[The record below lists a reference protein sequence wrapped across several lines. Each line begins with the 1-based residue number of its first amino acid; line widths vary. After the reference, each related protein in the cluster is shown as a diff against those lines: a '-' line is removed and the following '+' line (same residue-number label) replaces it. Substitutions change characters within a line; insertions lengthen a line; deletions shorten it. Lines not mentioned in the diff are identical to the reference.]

1 MLTAPCSELLS
12 FVAWLRATDQH
23 AEYHALLLEQ
33 AERVISGVEDLPAA
47 QRIHLADKL
56 ERWRYQHL
64 QEHAGE
70 LLPEDEAFVDALD
83 RAANQLAGREARP
96 PRATRWAVGD
106 AKWDSVA
113 IQEAAA
119 LMDSRVPLD
128 HVIRRATDLTCE
140 HFGATDTVEAT
151 VPPRRRML
159 LYAPLYV
166 SSECVNFCTY
176 CGFRYPNPIVRK
188 HLTVEEVVEQL
199 RILRNRGFEHLLLV
213 GGEFPSHTTPA
224 YYTTLIKALRRE
236 HAVPSLE
243 IAPQSTAAYA
253 ELVAAGAYGLT
264 LYQETYDEQLYA
276 EYHVRGPKAAYH
288 WRLESHD
295 RAAEAGMA
303 RLGFGFLLGLADAR
317 RDLVAML
324 RHAAYLSARFP
335 GRTLAFSLPRIHD
348 TPPGFK
354 LAYPVSDADFVRM
367 YCLLRIAFPQA
378 ELVLSTREP
387 VALRN
392 RLAKICITQM
402 SAGSSTAP
410 GGYQRGAESLGEQF
424 PVIDQRTPAEVAAW
438 LEAEGFQAAWTL
450 QPSVR
455 SRPGGPA

>member
-1 MLTAPCSELLS
+1 MLTATCSELLL
-12 FVAWLRATDQH
+12 FVEWIRATDQH
-23 AEYHALLLEQ
+23 AAYHVLLLER
-33 AERVISGVEDLPAA
+33 ADRVLSGVEALPGV

-64 QEHAGE
+64 REHAGE

-83 RAANQLAGREARP
+83 LAANRLAGRPARP

-106 AKWDSVA
+106 PKWDTVS

-128 HVIRRATDLTCE
+128 HVIRRATDLTYE
-140 HFGATDTVEAT
+140 HFGAADTAGAT
-151 VPPRRRML
+151 APPRRRML

-176 CGFRYPNPIVRK
+176 CGFRYPNQIARK
-188 HLTVEEVVEQL
+188 HLTVDEVVEQM
-199 RILRNRGFEHLLLV
+199 RILRGRGFQQMLLV
-213 GGEFPSHTTPA
+213 GGEFPSRTTAA
-224 YYTTLIKALRRE
+224 YYKTLIEALRRE
-236 HAVPSLE
+236 GAVPSIE
-243 IAPQSTAAYA
+243 IAPQSTASYA

-264 LYQETYDEQLYA
+264 LYQETYDERLYA
-276 EYHVRGPKAAYH
+276 EYHVRGPKSSYH

-295 RAAEAGMA
+295 RAAEAGVP

-324 RHAAYLSARFP
+324 RHAAYLSDRFP
-335 GRTLAFSLPRIHD
+335 DRMLAFSLPRIHE
-348 TPPGFK
+348 TPPGFQ

-410 GGYQRGAESLGEQF
+410 GGYSTAPGGCQRGSEGLGEQF
-424 PVIDQRTPAEVAAW
+424 PVVDQRTPAEVAEW
-438 LEAEGFQAAWTL
+438 LEAEGLQAAWT
-450 QPSVR
+450 
-455 SRPGGPA
+455 